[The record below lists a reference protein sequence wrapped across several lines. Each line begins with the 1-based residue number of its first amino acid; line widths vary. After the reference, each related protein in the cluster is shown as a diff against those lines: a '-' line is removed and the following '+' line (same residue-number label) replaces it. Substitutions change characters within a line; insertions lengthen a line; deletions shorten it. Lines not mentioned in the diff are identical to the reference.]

1 MLHGRPEKDWAQSA
15 VFYQIYPMGF
25 CGAPFENDGVAVNRI
40 QKVKEWIPHLEKLG
54 VGAIYFSPV
63 FESDTHGYDTRDYKK
78 IDCRLGTNQDF
89 KEVCEAL
96 HRAGI
101 RVMILSNNRSP
112 ARVERFC
119 RDLGIDYVDHAGK
132 PSPRGY
138 RQAMEKAGVTPG
150 ETAMLGDKLLTDV
163 LGANRSGAWAVMVE
177 PAGGPRGAWNHV
189 LHGLQR
195 PFKALCRSRKEA
207 KA

>member
-1 MLHGRPEKDWAQSA
+1 MSFSLIPDLLLAGYGDLTPQMLAERGIRLLLCDLDYTLAPRYVSRPDDRLRAWLASMKHT
-15 VFYQIYPMGF
+15 
-25 CGAPFENDGVAVNRI
+25 GV
-40 QKVKEWIPHLEKLG
+40 
-54 VGAIYFSPV
+54 
-63 FESDTHGYDTRDYKK
+63 
-78 IDCRLGTNQDF
+78 
-89 KEVCEAL
+89 
-96 HRAGI
+96 

-119 RDLGIDYVDHAGK
+119 RDLGIDYVGHAGK

-138 RQAMEKAGVTPG
+138 RQAMEKAGVTPAQ
-150 ETAMLGDKLLTDV
+150 TAMLGDKLLTDV
-163 LGANRSGAWAVMVE
+163 LGANRSGVWAVMVE
-177 PAGGPRGAWNHV
+177 PMGGPRGAWNHV